1 MSSADELASAAAAGD
16 AERVAQLLQDGAA
29 VDAVNRF
36 GRTPLQ
42 VMMMGS
48 TAVARLLLD
57 HGANPEVQDS
67 TGSSPLHDAAR
78 EGFLET
84 VQLLCSFQANP
95 HVRDMWNRRPI
106 DLATEKGHREV
117 MAFLQSL

>member
-1 MSSADELASAAAAGD
+1 MM
-16 AERVAQLLQDGAA
+16 
-29 VDAVNRF
+29 
-36 GRTPLQ
+36 

-106 DLATEKGHREV
+106 DLATEKGHHQQI
-117 MAFLQSL
+117 AD

>member
-42 VMMMGS
+42 AGDDDGEYGS
-48 TAVARLLLD
+48 GAVAARPRGEPR
-57 HGANPEVQDS
+57 GAGQ
-67 TGSSPLHDAAR
+67 
-78 EGFLET
+78 
-84 VQLLCSFQANP
+84 
-95 HVRDMWNRRPI
+95 
-106 DLATEKGHREV
+106 HREFTSARRCQRGLPGDGTAPV
-117 MAFLQSL
+117 LLPGKPSRPGHVESAAHRPGHGKGAP